1 MGDRCKMVILD
12 ILVKKKV
19 DSFTIFASLPDMGRV
34 GGLVSSFL
42 ASNLETEHI
51 ANIISNPKPWVN
63 VKDGVIE
70 STRDIYKI
78 YFSDREKLLIL
89 TGEMQPE
96 DHRELLELCNTFLDF
111 CSSIGDVKRLYT
123 AGGSLN
129 EMLTG
134 EPRVVGVATKPQ
146 LKEILV
152 SSDVDTLGSEFTTIT
167 WFNGLIL
174 GMASDRNIE
183 AIGFYGEISDK
194 SLPQPLAAKSI
205 VKAFAKIEH
214 LSISTK
220 PFDVQYEEVL
230 DHIERNKG
238 TKNLDQ

>member
-1 MGDRCKMVILD
+1 MLKVEILA
-12 ILVKKKV
+12 KKKV
-19 DSFTIFASLPDMGRV
+19 DTFRIFASLPDMGRV

-146 LKEILV
+146 LRDILV

-230 DHIERNKG
+230 DNIERNKG

>member
-1 MGDRCKMVILD
+1 MLKVEILT
-12 ILVKKKV
+12 KKKV
-19 DSFTIFASLPDMGRV
+19 DTFRIFASLPDMGRV

-78 YFSDREKLLIL
+78 YFSDREKILIL

-111 CSSIGDVKRLYT
+111 CLSIGDVKRLYT

>member
-1 MGDRCKMVILD
+1 MLKVE

-19 DSFTIFASLPDMGRV
+19 DTFRIFASLPDMGRV

-63 VKDGVIE
+63 VKDGVVE

-78 YFSDREKLLIL
+78 YFSDREKLVIL

-146 LKEILV
+146 LREILV

>member
-1 MGDRCKMVILD
+1 MLKVEILT
-12 ILVKKKV
+12 KKKV
-19 DSFTIFASLPDMGRV
+19 DTFRIFASLPDMGRV

-78 YFSDREKLLIL
+78 YFSEREKLLIL

>member
-1 MGDRCKMVILD
+1 MLKVE

-19 DSFTIFASLPDMGRV
+19 DTFRIFASLPDMGRV

-89 TGEMQPE
+89 TGEIQPE

-152 SSDVDTLGSEFTTIT
+152 SADVDTLGSEFTTIT

>member
-1 MGDRCKMVILD
+1 MLKLE

-19 DSFTIFASLPDMGRV
+19 DTFRIFASLPDMGRV

-70 STRDIYKI
+70 SSRDIYKI

-89 TGEMQPE
+89 TGEIQPE

-146 LKEILV
+146 LREILV

>member
-1 MGDRCKMVILD
+1 MLKVEILT
-12 ILVKKKV
+12 KKKV
-19 DSFTIFASLPDMGRV
+19 DTFRIFASLPDMGRV

-42 ASNLETEHI
+42 ANNLETEHI

>member
-1 MGDRCKMVILD
+1 MLKVEILT
-12 ILVKKKV
+12 KKKV
-19 DSFTIFASLPDMGRV
+19 DTFRIFASLPDMGRV

-146 LKEILV
+146 LREILV

-214 LSISTK
+214 LSISNK

>member
-1 MGDRCKMVILD
+1 MLKLE

-19 DSFTIFASLPDMGRV
+19 NTFRIFASLPDMGRV

-89 TGEMQPE
+89 TGEIQPE

-111 CSSIGDVKRLYT
+111 CSSIGDAKRLYT

-146 LKEILV
+146 LREILV

>member
-1 MGDRCKMVILD
+1 MLKVEILT
-12 ILVKKKV
+12 KKKV
-19 DSFTIFASLPDMGRV
+19 DTFRIFASLPDMGRV

-89 TGEMQPE
+89 TGEIQPE

>member
-1 MGDRCKMVILD
+1 MLKVE

-19 DSFTIFASLPDMGRV
+19 DTFRIFASLPDMGRV

-70 STRDIYKI
+70 STRDIYNI

-89 TGEMQPE
+89 TGEVQPE

-152 SSDVDTLGSEFTTIT
+152 SADVDTLGSEFTTIT

>member
-1 MGDRCKMVILD
+1 MLKVEILT
-12 ILVKKKV
+12 KKKV
-19 DSFTIFASLPDMGRV
+19 DTFRIFASLPDMGRV

-63 VKDGVIE
+63 VKDGVVE

-146 LKEILV
+146 LREILV

>member
-1 MGDRCKMVILD
+1 MLKVE

-19 DSFTIFASLPDMGRV
+19 DTFRIFASLPDMGRV

-70 STRDIYKI
+70 SARDIYKI

-89 TGEMQPE
+89 TGEVQPE

-146 LKEILV
+146 LREILD
-152 SSDVDTLGSEFTTIT
+152 SSNVDTLGSEFTTIT

-194 SLPQPLAAKSI
+194 SIPQPLAAKSI

>member
-1 MGDRCKMVILD
+1 MLKLE

-19 DSFTIFASLPDMGRV
+19 DTFRIFASLPDMGRV

-89 TGEMQPE
+89 TGEVQPE

-111 CSSIGDVKRLYT
+111 CSSIGNVKRLYT

-146 LKEILV
+146 LREILV

>member
-1 MGDRCKMVILD
+1 MLKVEILT
-12 ILVKKKV
+12 KKKV
-19 DSFTIFASLPDMGRV
+19 DTFRIFASLPDMGRV

-42 ASNLETEHI
+42 ANNLETEHI

-194 SLPQPLAAKSI
+194 TLPQPLAAKSI

>member
-1 MGDRCKMVILD
+1 MLKLE

-19 DSFTIFASLPDMGRV
+19 DTFRIFASLPDMGRV

-63 VKDGVIE
+63 VKDGVVE
-70 STRDIYKI
+70 STRDIYEI

-146 LKEILV
+146 LREILV

>member
-1 MGDRCKMVILD
+1 MLKVEILR
-12 ILVKKKV
+12 KKKV
-19 DSFTIFASLPDMGRV
+19 DTFRIFASLPDMGRV

-146 LKEILV
+146 LREILV

>member
-1 MGDRCKMVILD
+1 MLNVE

-19 DSFTIFASLPDMGRV
+19 DTFRIFASLPDMGRV

-70 STRDIYKI
+70 STRDIYNI

-111 CSSIGDVKRLYT
+111 CSSIGNVKRLYT

-146 LKEILV
+146 LREILV

>member
-1 MGDRCKMVILD
+1 MLKLE

-19 DSFTIFASLPDMGRV
+19 DTFRIFASLPDMGRV

-63 VKDGVIE
+63 VKDGVVE
-70 STRDIYKI
+70 STRDIYEI

-146 LKEILV
+146 LREILV

-183 AIGFYGEISDK
+183 GIGFYGEISDK

>member
-1 MGDRCKMVILD
+1 MLKVEILA
-12 ILVKKKV
+12 KKKV
-19 DSFTIFASLPDMGRV
+19 DTFRIFASLPDMGRV

-146 LKEILV
+146 LREILV

-230 DHIERNKG
+230 DNIERNKG

>member
-1 MGDRCKMVILD
+1 MLKVE

-19 DSFTIFASLPDMGRV
+19 DTFRIFASLPDMGRV

-70 STRDIYKI
+70 STRDIYNI

-111 CSSIGDVKRLYT
+111 CSSIGNVKRLYT

-146 LKEILV
+146 LREILV

>member
-1 MGDRCKMVILD
+1 MLKVE

-19 DSFTIFASLPDMGRV
+19 DNFRIFASLPDMGRV

-63 VKDGVIE
+63 VKDGVVE
-70 STRDIYKI
+70 STRDIYEI

-146 LKEILV
+146 LREILV

>member
-1 MGDRCKMVILD
+1 MLKVEILA
-12 ILVKKKV
+12 KKKV
-19 DSFTIFASLPDMGRV
+19 DTFRIFASLPDMGRV

-63 VKDGVIE
+63 VKDGVVE

-146 LKEILV
+146 LREILV

>member
-1 MGDRCKMVILD
+1 MLKVEILA
-12 ILVKKKV
+12 KKKV
-19 DSFTIFASLPDMGRV
+19 DTFRIFASLPDMGRV

-146 LKEILV
+146 LREILV

-238 TKNLDQ
+238 TKNPDQ

>member
-1 MGDRCKMVILD
+1 MLKVEILA
-12 ILVKKKV
+12 KKKV
-19 DSFTIFASLPDMGRV
+19 DTFRIFASLPDMGRV

-134 EPRVVGVATKPQ
+134 EPRVVGVASKPQ
-146 LKEILV
+146 LREILV

>member
-1 MGDRCKMVILD
+1 MLKLE

-19 DSFTIFASLPDMGRV
+19 DTFRIFASLPDMGRV

-63 VKDGVIE
+63 VKDGVVE

>member
-1 MGDRCKMVILD
+1 LLKLD
-12 ILVKKKV
+12 IFTKKKV
-19 DSFTIFASLPDMGRV
+19 NSFTVFASLPDMGRV

-42 ASNLETEHI
+42 ASNLEPKHI

-70 STRDIYKI
+70 SARDIYKI
-78 YFSDREKLLIL
+78 YFSDKEKLLIL
-89 TGEMQPE
+89 TGEVQPE

-111 CSSIGDVKRLYT
+111 CSSIGNVKRLYT

-134 EPRVVGVATKPQ
+134 EPRVVGVATNPQ
-146 LKEILV
+146 LREILD
-152 SSDVDTLGSEFTTIT
+152 SSNVDTLGSEFTTIT

-194 SLPQPLAAKSI
+194 SIPQPLAAKSI
-205 VKAFAKIEH
+205 VKAFARIEH

-230 DHIERNKG
+230 DHIEKNKG
-238 TKNLDQ
+238 MKNLDQ

>member
-1 MGDRCKMVILD
+1 LLKLD
-12 ILVKKKV
+12 IFTKKKV
-19 DSFTIFASLPDMGRV
+19 NSFTVFASLPDMGRV

-42 ASNLETEHI
+42 ASNLEPKHI

-70 STRDIYKI
+70 SARDIYKI

-89 TGEMQPE
+89 TGEVQPE

-111 CSSIGDVKRLYT
+111 CSSIGNVKRLYT

-134 EPRVVGVATKPQ
+134 EPRVVGVATNPQ
-146 LKEILV
+146 LREILD
-152 SSDVDTLGSEFTTIT
+152 SSNVDTLGSEFTTIT

-194 SLPQPLAAKSI
+194 SIPQPLAAKSI
-205 VKAFAKIEH
+205 VKAFARIEH

-230 DHIERNKG
+230 DHIEKNKG
-238 TKNLDQ
+238 MKNSDQ

>member
-1 MGDRCKMVILD
+1 MLKVEILT
-12 ILVKKKV
+12 KKKV
-19 DSFTIFASLPDMGRV
+19 DNFRIFASLPDMGRV

-70 STRDIYKI
+70 STRDTYKI

-152 SSDVDTLGSEFTTIT
+152 NSDVDTLGSEFTTIT

>member
-1 MGDRCKMVILD
+1 MLKVE

-19 DSFTIFASLPDMGRV
+19 DTFRIFASLPDMGRV

-63 VKDGVIE
+63 VKDGVVE
-70 STRDIYKI
+70 STRDIYEI

-146 LKEILV
+146 LREILV

-214 LSISTK
+214 LSVSTK

>member
-1 MGDRCKMVILD
+1 MLKVEILT
-12 ILVKKKV
+12 KKKV
-19 DSFTIFASLPDMGRV
+19 DTFRIFASLPDMGRV

-146 LKEILV
+146 LREILV
-152 SSDVDTLGSEFTTIT
+152 NSDVDTLGSEFTTIT

>member
-1 MGDRCKMVILD
+1 MLKLE

-19 DSFTIFASLPDMGRV
+19 NTFRIFASLPDMGRV

-89 TGEMQPE
+89 TGEIQPE

-146 LKEILV
+146 LREILV

-214 LSISTK
+214 LSRSTK